1 MVLGDT
7 LRTKKNQAEDMM
19 SQMLRVARAALHL
32 WEEPCI
38 SGTRGSGAIFFSGCV
53 LRCVFCQ
60 NRRISAEGY
69 GKTVTPGELAEIM
82 LSLQKQGAHNI
93 NLVTPTHF
101 TEGIRSALIL
111 AKEQGLRLPVV
122 YNCGGYEEVGALQSL
137 EGLIDVWL
145 PDFKYMSPEL
155 SARYSKKADY
165 PERAKAALS
174 EMVRQAGT
182 CRYDENGLMTKGVL
196 VRHLVLP
203 GHTKE
208 AKAVLHYLFTEYG
221 NTIAYSMLS
230 QYTPMPHV
238 AACAP
243 ELNRRLT
250 KREYERVVSYA
261 LSLGI
266 ENGYLQEG
274 NVAQERFIPA
284 FDGTG
289 VWKGND

>member
-1 MVLGDT
+1 
-7 LRTKKNQAEDMM
+7 M
-19 SQMLRVARAALHL
+19 SQMLRVARAALHE

-38 SGTRGSGAIFFSGCV
+38 SGRSGSGAVFFSGCV

-60 NRRISAEGY
+60 NRQISAEGY
-69 GKTVTPGELAEIM
+69 GKTVTPDGLAEMM
-82 LSLQKQGAHNI
+82 LDLQGQGAHNI

-101 TEGIRSALIL
+101 AEGVRSALIL
-111 AKEQGLRLPVV
+111 AKKRGLFLPVV
-122 YNCGGYEEVGALQSL
+122 YNCGGYEEVRALRSL
-137 EGLIDVWL
+137 EGLVDVWL
-145 PDFKYMSPEL
+145 PDFKYLSGEL
-155 SARYSKKADY
+155 SFRYSKKADY

-182 CRYDENGLMTKGVL
+182 CCYDEEGMLTKGVL

-208 AKAVLHYLFTEYG
+208 AKAVLRYLFSEYG
-221 NTIAYSMLS
+221 NRIAYSILS

-238 AACAP
+238 AAHAP
-243 ELNRRLT
+243 ELNRKLT
-250 KREYERVVSYA
+250 KREYERVAAYA
-261 LSLGI
+261 LALGI

-274 NVAQERFIPA
+274 DVAGESFIPA

-289 VWKGND
+289 VRTMS